1 MFGDTLGAQNV
12 RREIFWTTDP
22 VFCYGVQ
29 LCNAF
34 ASAAGYYFCIPRACI
49 CPIGKAYQ
57 LTDDFRVDQ
66 LIKVNRASQAI
77 NVDLSINP
85 KVRRRADTSS
95 GGISSGQDNVFGVG
109 TFPKRRPEGVVQT
122 QGFNQPGLRH
132 RTQISW
138 FDVKFVLPFG
148 ACSWPCQGFSS
159 AQATKKI
166 SDPLQKCVPESSF
179 CIPLFIYLIHTNF
192 SDFKCLCGTGEGTIV
207 PHVGRQRPLLLI
219 H

>member
-132 RTQISW
+132 RAQISW

-159 AQATKKI
+159 AQATKKSVTHFKNVCQNLHFAYI
-166 SDPLQKCVPESSF
+166 LSIPILVTSSAF
-179 CIPLFIYLIHTNF
+179 VVREKEQL
-192 SDFKCLCGTGEGTIV
+192 CLTWAANA
-207 PHVGRQRPLLLI
+207 LSY
-219 H
+219 